1 MASYA
6 NVQEANRKT
15 RDEFDT
21 ARSITDGFRRASV
34 TMNTMIHIKQGS
46 VGFPEGN
53 SGQVVIKFTTVNDYP
68 CHLTFHTGRTDAEG
82 AAGAFHVVIHE
93 KGSEPK
99 RYYRFKPSIDES
111 LHLKLDN
118 IEYIPT
124 SEVFGLKRPL
134 GDVHLDGAMQEVIQA
149 VNTANIYAGKPTAHV
164 QQSVKSIMNQRHI
177 DKIKTDYTKA
187 IKDVKSISTFNKLW
201 ATDKKQD
208 LIDYYNANKT
218 NTKEVLNTKLNTKVK
233 EMLEAAAA
241 AEPAKKGG
249 KRKQTRKLKR
259 RKMNK
264 RKTRRHRS

>member
-6 NVQEANRKT
+6 NALEANRKT

-21 ARSITDGFRRASV
+21 ARGITDGFTRASV
-34 TMNTMIHIKQGS
+34 TMNRMVHIKAGS
-46 VGFPEGN
+46 VGFPEGD

-68 CHLTFHTGRTDAEG
+68 CHLTFHTGGTGAEG
-82 AAGAFHVVIHE
+82 AAGAFHVVIDE
-93 KGSEPK
+93 KGSETK
-99 RYYRFKPSIDES
+99 KYYRFKPSIDNY
-111 LHLKLDN
+111 HLKLDN
-118 IEYIPT
+118 IEYIP
-124 SEVFGLKRPL
+124 SSSDVYGIKKPL
-134 GDVHLDGAMQEVIQA
+134 GDVHLDGAMKEVIQA
-149 VNTANIYAGKPTAHV
+149 VNDAKIYAGKPTAHV
-164 QQSVKSIMNQRHI
+164 QQSAASIMTEGQIKN
-177 DKIKTDYTKA
+177 IKTHYIEA
-187 IKDVKSISTFNKLW
+187 IDVKSISTFNKLW

-233 EMLEAAAA
+233 EMLAQA

-249 KRKQTRKLKR
+249 KRKQTRKIKR

>member
-68 CHLTFHTGRTDAEG
+68 CHLTFHTGGTGAEG

-99 RYYRFKPSIDES
+99 RYYRFKPSIDNN
-111 LHLKLDN
+111 HLKLDN

-164 QQSVKSIMNQRHI
+164 QQSVKSIMTEGQI
-177 DKIKTDYTKA
+177 KKIKTHYIEA
-187 IKDVKSISTFNKLW
+187 IDVKSISTFNKLW

-233 EMLEAAAA
+233 EMLEPAVA

-264 RKTRRHRS
+264 RKTRRQRS

>member
-6 NVQEANRKT
+6 NALEANRKT

-21 ARSITDGFRRASV
+21 ARGITDGFTRASA
-34 TMNTMIHIKQGS
+34 TMNRMVHIKAGS

-53 SGQVVIKFTTVNDYP
+53 SGQIVIKFMTVNDYP
-68 CHLTFHTGRTDAEG
+68 CHLTFHTGGTGAEG
-82 AAGAFHVVIHE
+82 AAGAFHVVIDE
-93 KGSEPK
+93 KGSETK
-99 RYYRFKPSIDES
+99 KYYRFKPSIDNY
-111 LHLKLDN
+111 HLKLDN
-118 IEYIPT
+118 IEYIP
-124 SEVFGLKRPL
+124 SSSDVYGKKKPL
-134 GDVHLDGAMQEVIQA
+134 GDVHLDGAMQEVIRA

-164 QQSVKSIMNQRHI
+164 QQTVKSIMNERHI
-177 DKIKTDYTKA
+177 DKIKKDYTKA

-233 EMLEAAAA
+233 EMLAQA
-241 AEPAKKGG
+241 AEPEKKGG
-249 KRKQTRKLKR
+249 KRKQTRKIKR